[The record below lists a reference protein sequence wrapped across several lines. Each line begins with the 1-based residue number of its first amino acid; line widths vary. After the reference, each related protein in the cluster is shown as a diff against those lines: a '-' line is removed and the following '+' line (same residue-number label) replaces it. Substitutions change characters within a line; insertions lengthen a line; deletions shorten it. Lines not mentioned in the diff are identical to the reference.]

1 MVISKGY
8 ITTQKQVIFPKISLW
23 LYARQV
29 ALKKKHKRVR
39 SQNFSVRSELKIKY
53 ITVKDPLNVCQ
64 NLNERFDYHKQ
75 EILANASKFFT
86 ILSSTFEWWKE
97 KMRWDG

>member
-1 MVISKGY
+1 MVRSQGY

-23 LYARQV
+23 LYAPQ
-29 ALKKKHKRVR
+29 AAFKKKHKRVR
-39 SQNFSVRSELKIKY
+39 SHNFSVRSELKRKY

-64 NLNERFDYHKQ
+64 NLKERFDHHKQ
-75 EILANASKFFT
+75 EILANASTFFA
-86 ILSSTFEWWKE
+86 ILSSTSEWWKE